1 MNDEK
6 KIIIKNNSSSNDITS
21 LLVDTTLTLTYG
33 SPTML
38 HTSWFNLQDSM
49 AALGIM
55 DRMMD

>member
-33 SPTML
+33 SPML

-49 AALGIM
+49 AALEIM